1 MFLIL
6 SQEHYPE
13 VEKGLNAIRTSDEPM
28 TVRLNRLVSELKKKT
43 KACRKDELVYG
54 RRYGVFG
61 ISHFANAWRDRR
73 LIPNHGEVYL
83 YVWTLGED
91 GVFYTVNGWGTPSFS
106 NNPSGRDGRNLLIE
120 IP

>member
-6 SQEHYPE
+6 PQEHYPE

-28 TVRLNRLVSELKKKT
+28 TVGLYKLVRELKKNEKT
-43 KACRKDELVYG
+43 CRKDDLVHG

-61 ISHFANAWRDRR
+61 ISHFANAWRDGR
-73 LIPNHGEVYL
+73 LILNHGEVYL

-106 NNPSGRDGRNLLIE
+106 NNPSGGESENLLVE